1 MLLPVLIVGL
11 SVDVGEEAGEE
22 LIDGAF
28 RRASA

>member
-1 MLLPVLIVGL
+1 VLLPVLIVVL
-11 SVDVGEEAGEE
+11 SVEVGEEASEE